1 MEDLK
6 VEPFNPWKVETI
18 DWFLNYCCPECDF
31 KEKTKAA
38 FIMHATQAHPNSR
51 EYLPLFDKENLEPSK
66 TEFDIVGPSV
76 KLKPLSMNSLLKIE
90 CNEENC
96 GRFFLT
102 EEGMIE
108 HKRQFHQKLTRK
120 VKKLDY
126 IEDIEPLETLEHEKI
141 TLPDDFYKED
151 DSDFVPNE
159 DFNDVISEEETEKP
173 EEKLPISNKRKLKR
187 KVKKPMKLQI
197 DYVTDIEPTDHLD
210 VKLEEDTNKL
220 HGLNEDSDL
229 EAQEDSIDVIPE
241 EYKENANLT
250 KKRKLTDSDDE
261 YGKPTC
267 KKCDQQFPSQS
278 AFNAHKKSAH
288 SGEPK
293 EAKKGRPAKHF
304 QQIDPSDGKSKYKC
318 EACGLFFNFT
328 KGLLEHRRNNHSNEH
343 QENQKCFLCANVVP
357 PKLMG
362 KHMSRNHANASG
374 AYECNWCAKLF
385 AKHNWEEFLYHLT
398 KEHLVGDFR
407 HKCDQCDK
415 TFALKYQFEK
425 HRKIQHTSNSS
436 IICDKCGQEF
446 RTQTYLRNHLK
457 LVHNLYDIPK
467 EDTIKKCDKCE
478 IEFEKPENFNDH
490 LKQCL
495 VELKNFE
502 CKMCESQ
509 WVSHLSLW
517 QHIAVDHKLIRH
529 ICDTCGHVS
538 TTLWGL
544 KKHQK
549 LVHEKIYKYVC
560 HLCAKPLN
568 SNEKLN
574 VHMINVHG
582 IGERK
587 FKCDQCDKSF
597 ATSNLLKNHFESHHA
612 KKTLYQCEQCP
623 KTFWMKSYLNTHV
636 RRIHDKIR
644 PHKCDICQ
652 QGFVYKRD
660 VVSHKKQV
668 HNIHE

>member
-1 MEDLK
+1 MLGNIVSVSSEEESVSDIKQEYEEDDLLEVVDNLK
-6 VEPFNPWKVETI
+6 QEEPITEVHDKIEMINPWKVENI
-18 DWFLNYCCPECDF
+18 DHFLNYCCPECDM
-31 KEKTKAA
+31 KQKTKSD
-38 FIMHATQAHPNSR
+38 FIIHALDAHPNSR
-51 EYLPLFDKENLEPSK
+51 EFLPLFDFEDDKDETFEPLKHFSASN
-66 TEFDIVGPSV
+66 GGASV
-76 KLKPLSMNSLLKIE
+76 KLEPLSLNGLLKME
-90 CNEENC
+90 CDEEDC
-96 GRFFLT
+96 GRFFVTQESML
-102 EEGMIE
+102 E
-108 HKRQFHQKLTRK
+108 HKRQFH
-120 VKKLDY
+120 
-126 IEDIEPLETLEHEKI
+126 
-141 TLPDDFYKED
+141 
-151 DSDFVPNE
+151 
-159 DFNDVISEEETEKP
+159 
-173 EEKLPISNKRKLKR
+173 RKLKR
-187 KVKKPMKLQI
+187 KVKKPMKLEL

-210 VKLEEDTNKL
+210 VKVEEDTNEL

-241 EYKENANLT
+241 EYKENVNVT

-502 CKMCESQ
+502 CKLCESQ

-660 VVSHKKQV
+660 VVSQKK
-668 HNIHE
+668 